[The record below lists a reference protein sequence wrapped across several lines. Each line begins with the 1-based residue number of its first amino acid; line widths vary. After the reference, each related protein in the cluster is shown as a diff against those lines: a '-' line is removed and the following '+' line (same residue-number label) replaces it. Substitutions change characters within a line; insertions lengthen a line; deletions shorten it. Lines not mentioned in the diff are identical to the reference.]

1 MMSGPP
7 AQGSAVDLGHGTSS
21 PPGQGSGAVRAGEAA
36 TVLDPPGAGSTGSGT
51 SSGGSAEPSSRAAS
65 STAAE
70 RSAGED
76 PRPPDHTGTQV
87 GWFSPEQGASR
98 YAETL
103 SERLSAE
110 RPSEEPGGRSG
121 PEESVGGR
129 AHSGIGLTPVPEGHR
144 GPELIESGM
153 VHVDPDPEIGSPA
166 PAGSAEHPASQI
178 DSEETVSRP
187 EPSDEPGGLVP
198 GISQERGSTSS
209 PHAELGATVDEKS
222 AVDQEPEDSSDEGRG
237 AGDRLDV
244 PTGSSETAAGIAE
257 PVRMLRPGDAAG
269 WSLDPNGEQVPWNE
283 PALPM
288 AWPAGVP
295 ADHAERRD
303 PTDEVSPEEELT
315 PRPDP
320 SWPRLFARSPE
331 SQDTG
336 EAGESS
342 RGQASPQVPAPST
355 LAARTSGD
363 DPADGLTAVPAEEG
377 EAAARRELPERAEIQ
392 PSTPDDAGVAS
403 GRTEETGRP
412 TIDRAPIVD
421 LTTEDEEPAPGT
433 RGSRE
438 LGGQAPTTGSPVSG
452 APTDRTAPASPDT
465 SSQARISTATRAE
478 TGEVDVRD
486 ASTSLTGVDVSRE
499 TSAGGGEGMEQ
510 EREDEA
516 IEDEAAVAVREAV
529 TRAAVEAGVDVSRET
544 TQLVPGASVDEV
556 GQEPSVDIE
565 AAARNARVTFRIHH
579 DSTNGTRRVMAV
591 ANQKGGVGKSTTAVN
606 IGAYLALA
614 GARVLVVDLDPQGNA
629 STGLGLDHREIEP
642 SIYDVLTGETPPAE
656 AIQATGVA
664 NLHVLPSTID
674 LAGAEV
680 ELVSAMSRETRLR
693 RALESVDH
701 QYDTILIDCPP
712 SLGLLTVNALA
723 AADELLIPIQCEYY
737 ALEGLGQLLRNVEL
751 VRANLNPELRI
762 GGIVLTMYDGRTRLA
777 LQVVDEVRRHFTDV
791 VYQTVVPRSV
801 RLSEAPGYG
810 VPIALY
816 DPLSRGGIA
825 YRDLTFELAERSGL
839 LAPTGEGAS

>member
-1 MMSGPP
+1 MTPDQEPNTSRSPTRQQEPPHDPAAAGRSSPASPPSAFAPPSSKTDSPSSPVPSTAVPLGTGESDVSVGQDAVPTLRGSGPVARTDAPDDQDHAAPPDDAVTNGPLAQQGSIEAADEQQVERLPGEEGGERVAGAGGDVGVTESRVQRPQDRPALRERAAHGRGDSQVTEPSEQAASQVDLGDGGQGMSGPP

-76 PRPPDHTGTQV
+76 PRPPHRDGTEV

-178 DSEETVSRP
+178 DSEGTVGRP
-187 EPSDEPGGLVP
+187 EPRDEPGGLVP

-257 PVRMLRPGDAAG
+257 PVQMLRPGDAAG

-303 PTDEVSPEEELT
+303 STDEVSPEEELR

-342 RGQASPQVPAPST
+342 RGQASPQST
-355 LAARTSGD
+355 RAV
-363 DPADGLTAVPAEEG
+363 DP
-377 EAAARRELPERAEIQ
+377 RR
-392 PSTPDDAGVAS
+392 PDLRRRS
-403 GRTEETGRP
+403 RGRP
-412 TIDRAPIVD
+412 DGCACRGRRSRRAPR
-421 LTTEDEEPAPGT
+421 APGAG
-433 RGSRE
+433 RR
-438 LGGQAPTTGSPVSG
+438 
-452 APTDRTAPASPDT
+452 
-465 SSQARISTATRAE
+465 
-478 TGEVDVRD
+478 
-486 ASTSLTGVDVSRE
+486 
-499 TSAGGGEGMEQ
+499 SA
-510 EREDEA
+510 
-516 IEDEAAVAVREAV
+516 I
-529 TRAAVEAGVDVSRET
+529 
-544 TQLVPGASVDEV
+544 
-556 GQEPSVDIE
+556 
-565 AAARNARVTFRIHH
+565 
-579 DSTNGTRRVMAV
+579 DS
-591 ANQKGGVGKSTTAVN
+591 
-606 IGAYLALA
+606 
-614 GARVLVVDLDPQGNA
+614 
-629 STGLGLDHREIEP
+629 
-642 SIYDVLTGETPPAE
+642 
-656 AIQATGVA
+656 
-664 NLHVLPSTID
+664 
-674 LAGAEV
+674 
-680 ELVSAMSRETRLR
+680 
-693 RALESVDH
+693 
-701 QYDTILIDCPP
+701 
-712 SLGLLTVNALA
+712 
-723 AADELLIPIQCEYY
+723 
-737 ALEGLGQLLRNVEL
+737 
-751 VRANLNPELRI
+751 
-762 GGIVLTMYDGRTRLA
+762 
-777 LQVVDEVRRHFTDV
+777 
-791 VYQTVVPRSV
+791 
-801 RLSEAPGYG
+801 
-810 VPIALY
+810 
-816 DPLSRGGIA
+816 
-825 YRDLTFELAERSGL
+825 
-839 LAPTGEGAS
+839 